1 MAVMTVIDP
10 PLPPSRAGAVALIA
24 GDLALNFANSE
35 SGRGFPTRQ
44 DHLQAPTDVADW
56 LEHAGALGA
65 AATAELRALLA
76 ADPAFAQALLAE
88 ARRLRDDVRAV
99 AAAIARRA
107 DPPPAALDDLA
118 ALHARW
124 LAAARL
130 APDGPRRAWR
140 WRVADAPLAAALG
153 PIALAAVALV
163 AERDPTRIKECGG
176 VACGWLFYDGTKNN
190 RRRWCEMEVCGN
202 RAKQR
207 RHAARG
213 REA

>member
-1 MAVMTVIDP
+1 MMVISS

-35 SGRGFPTRQ
+35 SGRGFPSRQ
-44 DHLQAPTDVADW
+44 DHLQAPEHVADW
-56 LEHAGALGA
+56 LEHAGALDA
-65 AATAELRALLA
+65 AATAKLRARLA
-76 ADPAFAQALLAE
+76 ADPAFAETLLGE
-88 ARRLRDDVRAV
+88 GRRLRDDVHAV
-99 AAAIARRA
+99 AAAIAHRTN
-107 DPPPAALDDLA
+107 PPPAPLDDLA

-124 LAAARL
+124 LAAAKL
-130 APDGPRRAWR
+130 APDGERRGWR
-140 WRVADAPLAAALG
+140 WRVDDAPLASALG

-163 AERDPTRIKECGG
+163 TQRDPTRVKECGG
-176 VACGWLFYDGTKNN
+176 VACGWLFYDETKNN

-207 RHAARG
+207 RRAARG